1 MKLIS
6 LQSGSNGNCIYVEAA
21 GVRLLFDAGISGLSA
36 ERRLAAHSI
45 DIREVDALLISH
57 DHTDH
62 ISHSGIFQ
70 RKYGMPVHVTKRTLA
85 AALESKKLGKLHTVC
100 YFRPGGV
107 LDFGGVRVETVPTT
121 HDATEGVGFIVD
133 DGTSRLGI
141 LTDLG
146 HVFEGLTDT
155 VSTLDALFI
164 ESNYDPGM
172 LACGPYPAY
181 LKDRIAG
188 SSGHISNSECAR
200 LIREHGKSLRWACLG
215 HLSEQNN
222 TPELTERTHREIL
235 GQGFPLHVASRYEAS
250 GVFTV

>member
-85 AALESKKLGKLHTVC
+85 AALERKKLGKLHTVC
-100 YFRPGGV
+100 HFRPGGV
-107 LDFGGVRVETVPTT
+107 LDFGRVRVETVPTT
-121 HDATEGVGFIVD
+121 HDATEGVGFVVD
-133 DGTSRLGI
+133 DGRRRLGI

-200 LIREHGKSLRWACLG
+200 LIKEHGGALRWACLG

-222 TPELTERTHREIL
+222 TPELTRRTHREIL
-235 GQGFPLHVASRYEAS
+235 ERSFPLHIASRYEAS
-250 GVFTV
+250 GVLSV